1 MQRIVITRGGETTVY
16 TGWRA
21 WLIVAAASIVAA
33 VAIVILAFLL
43 LGIAVTVAALLLFV
57 VPLAILFALV
67 ASWFQ
72 STRSR

>member
-1 MQRIVITRGGETTVY
+1 MQRIVITRDGETTVY

-33 VAIVILAFLL
+33 VAIVIVAFLL
-43 LGIAVTVAALLLFV
+43 LGIAITVAALLLV
-57 VPLAILFALV
+57 AVPLAIIFAIAGSL
-67 ASWFQ
+67 FQ